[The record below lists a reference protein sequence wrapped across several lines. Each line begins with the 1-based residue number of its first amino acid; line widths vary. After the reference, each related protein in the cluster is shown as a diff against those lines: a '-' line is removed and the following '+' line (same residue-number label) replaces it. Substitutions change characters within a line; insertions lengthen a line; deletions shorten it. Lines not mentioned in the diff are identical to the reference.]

1 MTAQLLFYNEVV
13 PISAERHANWHVR
26 SLQDYSFTNK
36 VNSVPLMAVEF
47 LNASSDFPIVFA
59 GDDETVMPVLLLGMR
74 NAENVFLDSAGHW
87 EGKYIPAFIRRY
99 PFVFSRSE
107 DGEKF
112 YLCIDESFPGFNQE
126 GEGPALIGEDG
137 KASEYTQGV
146 LKFLSQYQ
154 AEFQRTQTFCAKLK
168 ELNLLERKQVE
179 ATLPSGEKMSLTGFF
194 TVDRPRLATLSS
206 EAIVD
211 LVRSG
216 AYELICHHLA
226 SLRNFNVLRDR
237 TSDAHGEGGE
247 QKAEERQPAWSS
259 AG

>member
-1 MTAQLLFYNEVV
+1 MPLLA
-13 PISAERHANWHVR
+13 IG
-26 SLQDYSFTNK
+26 
-36 VNSVPLMAVEF
+36 
-47 LNASSDFPIVFA
+47 ASSDFPIVFA
-59 GDDETVMPVLLLGMR
+59 GDDEAVMPVLLLGMR
-74 NAENVFLDSAGHW
+74 KAENVFLDSAGHW

-107 DGEKF
+107 DGENF
-112 YLCIDESFPGFNQE
+112 YLCIDESFAGFNQE
-126 GEGPALIGEDG
+126 GDGPALIGADG
-137 KASEYTQGV
+137 KASEYTEGV

-154 AEFQRTQTFCAKLK
+154 AEFQRTQAVCKKLK

-237 TSDAHGEGGE
+237 TSEAHQEGGE
-247 QKAEERQPAWSS
+247 QEAEDRQPAWS
-259 AG
+259 AT